1 MNFNND
7 CFVETQIELKLEEL
21 KPGKVAP
28 KSLRQSAADAFLFFQ
43 DLIQL
48 VNADQP
54 FWLTGLTEMTRT
66 FGLELIELIFTS
78 FPETFHNV
86 NWKNFKFPNLT
97 IDFLAPRIQFHSQR
111 KSLPIDYQI
120 AFTEY

>member
-7 CFVETQIELKLEEL
+7 YFVEAQIELKLEEL

-86 NWKNFKFPNLT
+86 KWKKKFKFPNLT
-97 IDFLAPRIQFHSQR
+97 IDFLAPRI
-111 KSLPIDYQI
+111 
-120 AFTEY
+120 